1 MIAATALGLHGG
13 SSHFLAFQGI
23 KNTFIRLVSN
33 PHIAELLRFI
43 FLGTV
48 VELSKI
54 VGLKIVSFAKHC
66 KLRNQICP
74 SNETHRAFSPSFH
87 RKGYIQQ

>member
-13 SSHFLAFQGI
+13 SSQFFAFQGI

-66 KLRNQICP
+66 TLRNP
-74 SNETHRAFSPSFH
+74 FF
-87 RKGYIQQ
+87 

>member
-1 MIAATALGLHGG
+1 MIAATLGLHGG
-13 SSHFLAFQGI
+13 SPPTLAFRGI
-23 KNTFIRLVSN
+23 KDIFLKLVSN

-54 VGLKIVSFAKHC
+54 VGLKIVSFVKHC
-66 KLRNQICP
+66 TLCN
-74 SNETHRAFSPSFH
+74 HLF
-87 RKGYIQQ
+87 